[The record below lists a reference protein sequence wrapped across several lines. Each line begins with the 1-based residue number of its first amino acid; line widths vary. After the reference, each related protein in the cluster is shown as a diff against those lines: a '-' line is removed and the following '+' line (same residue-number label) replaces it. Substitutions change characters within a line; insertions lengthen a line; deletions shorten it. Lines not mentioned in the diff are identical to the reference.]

1 VVTTLAEPDVDENH
15 PRALYHS
22 NVRAGECVIW
32 HSESASSDVLL
43 DYVLGLL
50 LLDRTELRSTPA
62 GFAETRDG
70 KLLLALLEGERGVSL
85 TIWSFDGG
93 SEIVNGAISREW
105 EKMREEL
112 GRGEYRGNPAS
123 ARWTPLVHGAVREDF
138 EGSEVLS
145 FVNGAD
151 VVAIEGGLPP
161 APPPVPAFDEWDDGK
176 VEAYLDADPDVVS
189 WEAMSPTIRRVHVR
203 VPGMDGVPPVNLLV
217 ATGLNDTMVM
227 IMAAVDADRLGP
239 ALKATEEIG
248 TVGLSVL
255 GDGYYLRFG
264 AFKAQ
269 SDMMAMVNGL
279 QSVAIAYYRY
289 LAS

>member
-1 VVTTLAEPDVDENH
+1 MVTTLAEPDVEATH
-15 PRALYHS
+15 PRALYYS
-22 NVRAGECVIW
+22 NVRSGECVIW
-32 HSESASSDVLL
+32 YSASASTDVLL
-43 DYVLGLL
+43 DYVLGLM

-70 KLLLALLEGERGVSL
+70 KVLLALLEGQRGTSL
-85 TIWSFDGG
+85 TVWAFDGG

-123 ARWTPLVHGAVREDF
+123 ARWTPLLDGVVREDF
-138 EGSEVLS
+138 EGAEVLS

-151 VVAIEGGLPP
+151 VVAIAGGLPP
-161 APPPVPAFDEWDDGK
+161 APPPAPTFDEWDDGK

-217 ATGLNDTMVM
+217 ATGLNDAMVM
-227 IMAAVDADRLGP
+227 IMATVDADRLGP

-269 SDMMAMVNGL
+269 SDMMAMINGL

-289 LAS
+289 LTS